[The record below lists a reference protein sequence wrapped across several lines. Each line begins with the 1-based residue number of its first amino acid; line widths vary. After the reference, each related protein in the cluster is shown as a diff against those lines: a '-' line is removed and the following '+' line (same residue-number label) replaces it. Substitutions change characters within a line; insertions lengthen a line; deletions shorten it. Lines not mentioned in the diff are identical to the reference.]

1 MPNFDKLL
9 IKSKGFSVINL
20 IVIVVF
26 IIGILILLQKAFIG
40 PKRVCPDKW
49 IIDRTNA
56 AKGKDEYLIIEGK
69 RADPEDY
76 DLKWIREKCTVTN
89 PEEAI

>member
-1 MPNFDKLL
+1 MPNLDKFSD
-9 IKSKGFSVINL
+9 KSKGFSLINL

-26 IIGILILLQKAFIG
+26 IFGILLLLQKAFIG

-49 IIDRTNA
+49 IVDRTNIT
-56 AKGKDEYLIIEGK
+56 KGKDEYLIIDGK

-89 PEEAI
+89 PEESI